1 MSEEMRANREYM
13 DCERFGEF
21 VHELDRPGTE
31 GAELREAALMHAESC
46 GRCAALLTETESLD
60 FALSRIATEASKATA
75 PSRMEA
81 LLVEKFSQE
90 RGRPRRWPMRTVA
103 AVIGVAAALLLS
115 LGLAWHQYVVLHRG
129 DDSGLQA
136 GSKFAKPAPQNAET
150 PEAPVSES
158 RTLLPSGAAS
168 ASAGFDSDDVDDAEF
183 AQGFSLLPYAD
194 DPSLLEGASVVR
206 VILSRSALASLG
218 APVST
223 GDSAEQI
230 PADLVVSADGTPEAI
245 RLVAQNVSNDWQ
257 YSGGDR

>member
-13 DCERFGEF
+13 DCERFREF
-21 VHELDRPGTE
+21 VHELDRPGAE
-31 GAELREAALMHAESC
+31 GAEFREAALTHAESC
-46 GRCAALLTETESLD
+46 GHCAALLTETESLD
-60 FALSRIATEASKATA
+60 FAFSRIAADAGKSAA

-81 LLVEKFSQE
+81 ALLEKFRQE

-103 AVIGVAAALLLS
+103 AVIGVAAAVLLS

-136 GSKFAKPAPQNAET
+136 GSKFAKPTPQDAET
-150 PEAPVSES
+150 PAAPVSES
-158 RTLLPSGAAS
+158 ATVPRGNAAS
-168 ASAGFDSDDVDDAEF
+168 TSAAAAGDDVDDAEF

-194 DPSLLEGASVVR
+194 DPSLLEDASVVR
-206 VILSRSALASLG
+206 VVLSRSALASLG
-218 APVST
+218 APVSA

-245 RLVAQNVSNDWQ
+245 RLVAQNVSNDSQ